1 MKRTDDVQSYPL
13 AWPDGWKRT
22 PDFSRA
28 QFHPFGSRTYPLAFD
43 RARRGLRE
51 ELQRLGAI
59 SITLSTNVPLRQ
71 DGEPHS
77 GAAGRRMDDP
87 GVAIYFMLKGKPF
100 VMAQDRYRDVA
111 ANMRSLALA
120 VEGMRQLERHGGGT
134 MMERAFSGF
143 AALPPP
149 EGVKPRRP
157 WWEVLR
163 YPVDPAERELLSAGE
178 VEARFRTLAKKL
190 HPDVGGSTE
199 AFSEL
204 EQAKA
209 DAIAEL
215 TGETA

>member
-22 PDFSRA
+22 PDFNRA
-28 QFHPFGSRTYPLAFD
+28 QSHPFGSRLAFD

-51 ELQRLGAI
+51 ELQRLGA
-59 SITLSTNVPLRQ
+59 STITLSTNVPLRQ

-87 GVAIYFMLKGKPF
+87 GVAIYFMLKGKPL

-149 EGVKPRRP
+149 DGVKPRRP

-190 HPDVGGSTE
+190 HPDVGGSAE

-204 EQAKA
+204 ERAKA